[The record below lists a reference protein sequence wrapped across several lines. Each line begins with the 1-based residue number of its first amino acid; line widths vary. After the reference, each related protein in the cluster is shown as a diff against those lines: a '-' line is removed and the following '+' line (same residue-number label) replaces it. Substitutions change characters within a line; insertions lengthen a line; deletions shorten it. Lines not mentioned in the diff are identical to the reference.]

1 MCGGL
6 EQVAKEEEEEEEETI
21 NTTNIT
27 VNIRQWGKGEMCV
40 LPIPRPLQ
48 NSSDGR
54 DGKMVKY
61 QLKVLFS

>member
-1 MCGGL
+1 M
-6 EQVAKEEEEEEEETI
+6 AREEEEETI

-40 LPIPRPLQ
+40 LPIPP
-48 NSSDGR
+48 DGR
-54 DGKMVKY
+54 DGKMAKY